1 VGLTDDPQP
10 CVLVGVDGGWRSF
23 KLVTVAAEE
32 ARRRKLPLVM
42 VTVTRPVLDPERS
55 PYGQR
60 LDEQQAEEMARRRLA
75 EAVLAVRNHDAHVDV
90 SAHVLPETVLAAGEE
105 ATLDSAALLVLGAR
119 GGYGRTAFGLDS
131 VSRMLLT
138 RASCPVL
145 TVPDAVLDGRR
156 LQPVADAPVVVG
168 VAGTKL
174 DAAVMRAAVAES
186 LSRRTALRVV
196 HAYRAESAVTTSEAV
211 THGLD
216 VCAAAIR
223 EVSVPQAIPVSA
235 IARLGDP
242 TSVLLREVGEG
253 SVLVI
258 GSRGPGAL
266 AGLAADSV
274 SRQILREAKGCV
286 LVVPRRASPQG
297 SGGGA
302 NGPAAEDVTDSLAES
317 SSSG

>member
-1 VGLTDDPQP
+1 MHLTTDRQP

-23 KLVTVAAEE
+23 KLAIVAAEE
-32 ARRRKLPLVM
+32 ARRRGLPLVM

-60 LDEQQAEEMARRRLA
+60 LDEQQAVELARRRLA
-75 EAVLAVRNHDAHVDV
+75 EAVLAVRNHDPHVEV
-90 SAHVLPETVLAAGEE
+90 SAHVLPESVLAAGEE
-105 ATLDSAALLVLGAR
+105 PTLDSAALLVLGAR

-156 LQPVADAPVVVG
+156 LQPGAGAPVVVG
-168 VAGTKL
+168 VAGTEL
-174 DAAVMRAAVAES
+174 DVAVMRAAVAES
-186 LSRRTALRVV
+186 ATRSTALRVV
-196 HAYRAESAVTTSEAV
+196 HAWRAGLDESTSDAVTR
-211 THGLD
+211 GLD

-223 EVSVPQAIPVSA
+223 DVPVPQAIPVSVA
-235 IARLGDP
+235 ARLGDP
-242 TSVLLREVGEG
+242 TSVLLHEVGEG
-253 SVLVI
+253 SLLVI

-274 SRQILREAKGCV
+274 SRQILREARSCV
-286 LVVPRRASPQG
+286 LVVPKI
-297 SGGGA
+297 SGTGTTETTSTEA
-302 NGPAAEDVTDSLAES
+302 HDPLSES
-317 SSSG
+317 EYIG

>member
-1 VGLTDDPQP
+1 VHSTTHLGTDRQP

-23 KLVTVAAEE
+23 KLAIVASEE
-32 ARRRKLPLVM
+32 ARRRGLPLVM

-60 LDEQQAEEMARRRLA
+60 LDEQQAEELARRRLA
-75 EAVLAVRNHDAHVDV
+75 EAVLAVRDHDARVEV
-90 SAHVLPETVLAAGEE
+90 SAHVLPESVLAAREE

-145 TVPDAVLDGRR
+145 IVPDAVLDGRR
-156 LQPVADAPVVVG
+156 LQPAGDAPVVVG
-168 VAGTKL
+168 IAGTEL
-174 DAAVMRAAVAES
+174 DGAVMRAAVAES
-186 LSRRTALRVV
+186 SSRRTGLRVV
-196 HAYRAESAVTTSEAV
+196 HAYDAYDAGSAEPAGEAV
-211 THGLD
+211 SRGLD
-216 VCAAAIR
+216 ICAAAIR
-223 EVSVPQAIPVSA
+223 AVPVPPAVPVSVA
-235 IARLGDP
+235 ARLGDP
-242 TSVLLREVGEG
+242 TSVLLHAVGEG

-274 SRQILREAKGCV
+274 SRQILREAQGCV
-286 LVVPRRASPQG
+286 LVVPR
-297 SGGGA
+297 GGGPTGTSSA
-302 NGPAAEDVTDSLAES
+302 RKPFAES
-317 SSSG
+317 ARSG